1 MKKNTRKYMK
11 AVIFPPIIFLIALY
25 FFFAWYYKD
34 TFSYG
39 TWING
44 VYCTGKTISDINTEL
59 VKNSQIE
66 YIELLLRDGEKEK
79 ISLTEIDYS
88 IDYTELLDELKEN
101 QISYLWIENFFN
113 SDGIHIQPLCTYSKE
128 KLLLQLEKM
137 SFYKDQMDT
146 KERSIKIDFTEDG
159 YKLVDT
165 RSEVLD
171 FNIVE
176 EEIDRSLISHK
187 SNVNLYDDQIYY
199 EIPITIEDCEL
210 LALWEQVEEAQNF
223 NSKFVFGTDEEI
235 IDASIVSK
243 WIAVDEKGNFML
255 DESGEL
261 IIDEERIIE
270 YINSLSEKYNTYVFP
285 REYTTYDGRVVS
297 ISKGNYGNL
306 FDVDAECE
314 YLINAYYSGLEENH
328 IPTYIKTALYQ
339 EEDDIGK
346 DYIEIDLTNQ
356 KLYAIFDDKLTYE
369 TDIVT
374 GNVSAGMGTTD
385 RICYIYSK
393 QTNRI
398 LRGPGYASHV
408 DYWMPVSG
416 GIGIHDAKWRSSF
429 GGTIYKKNGSHG
441 CINVP
446 KEIMPE
452 IFEQSYV
459 GMPVIIYY

>member
-1 MKKNTRKYMK
+1 MKKNAHKYIK
-11 AVIFPPIIFLIALY
+11 AVIIPPIIFLIALY

-44 VYCTGKTISDINTEL
+44 VYCTGKTISDINNEL
-59 VKNSQIE
+59 ISQTQMDS
-66 YIELLLRDGEKEK
+66 IELLMRNGEKEV
-79 ISLTEIDYS
+79 ISLEKIDYAIDFTEI
-88 IDYTELLDELKEN
+88 LVELKQKQN
-101 QISYLWIENFFN
+101 SYFWIQNIFN
-113 SDGIHIQPLCTYSKE
+113 SDGIHIQPNCSYSKD
-128 KLLLQLEKM
+128 KLLECLKEM
-137 SFYKDQMDT
+137 SFYKSQMDI
-146 KERSIKIDFTEDG
+146 KERSIKIELTLKG
-159 YKLVDT
+159 YELVDT
-165 RSEVLD
+165 RSDILD
-171 FNIVE
+171 FDLVE
-176 EEIDRSLISHK
+176 EEIDRSLISLK
-187 SNVNLYDDQIYY
+187 SSVNLYDTEIYY
-199 EIPITIEDCEL
+199 EVPMTMEDLEL
-210 LALWEQVEEAQNF
+210 LALWEKVEAAQEF
-223 NSKFVFGTDEEI
+223 NSKFIFGEEEEV
-235 IDASIVSK
+235 IDASVVSK
-243 WIAVDEKGNFML
+243 WIAVDEQGDFLL
-255 DESGEL
+255 DETGNL
-261 IIDEERIIE
+261 VIDEACIVE
-270 YINSLSEKYNTYVFP
+270 YVNSLSEKYNTYIFP
-285 REYTTYDGRVVS
+285 REYMTHDGRIVS

-314 YLINAYYSGLEENH
+314 YLKNAYYSNLEEDH
-328 IPTYIKTALYQ
+328 VPTYIKSALYQ

-356 KLYAIFDDKLTYE
+356 KLYAIFDDVLTYE

-416 GIGIHDAKWRSSF
+416 GIGIHDAKWRSTF
-429 GGTIYKKNGSHG
+429 GGTIYQKNGSHG

-446 KEIMPE
+446 KEIMPD